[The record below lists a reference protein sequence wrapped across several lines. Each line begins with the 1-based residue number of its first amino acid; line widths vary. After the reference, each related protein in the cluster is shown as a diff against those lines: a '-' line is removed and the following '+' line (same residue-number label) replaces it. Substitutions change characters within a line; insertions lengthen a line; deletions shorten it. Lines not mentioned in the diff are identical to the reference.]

1 MGTTKFADG
10 VATKF
15 GRRIA
20 VTLPDYLFDWV
31 KKEALEN
38 NRSMSAQI
46 VHMLETYVPPKDRKI
61 IEREGVEWNHP
72 A

>member
-1 MGTTKFADG
+1 MGMTKFADG
-10 VATKF
+10 MPTKS

-38 NRSMSAQI
+38 NRSISSQVVNLI
-46 VHMLETYVPPKDRKI
+46 ESYVPPKDRKTL
-61 IEREGVEWNHP
+61 EREGVEWNLP
-72 A
+72 R